1 MLCSTL
7 KHLFCKRP
15 AVLWLAGQRHIHR
28 MVREEQQVAESIALT
43 DDTLV
48 HSSPGKRYAGP
59 LNNKNRSFLC
69 H

>member
-7 KHLFCKRP
+7 KHSVCKRP

-28 MVREEQQVAESIALT
+28 TGSEEQQVAESIALT

-48 HSSPGKRYAGP
+48 PFSPGKRYAGP
-59 LNNKNRSFLC
+59 LNNKNRSFLLS
-69 H
+69 